1 MIGLNMGLL
10 FSGVRAT
17 GTAAIEYVSVNTL
30 NGSSA
35 AIPSGASGDLVLCA
49 AIRFASNTIPSIPD
63 ITPDEWQTPAGANIT
78 ATHSDTGGGRI
89 VFDFIETA
97 GESGTFANAQRI
109 INSRYR
115 NASGIIAAAWAS
127 GTGTTV
133 SVPALT
139 LSQSGWVGIALG
151 HSVTE
156 QATPPAWGATRA
168 NSNGRSYFDSDGPL
182 GSFGGLSISL
192 TTSQTWVVCAFA
204 IA

>member
-17 GTAAIEYVSVNTL
+17 GTAAIEHVSVHTL

-49 AIRFASNTIPSIPD
+49 AIRYASNTIPSIPD

-89 VFDFIETA
+89 VFDFPETA
-97 GESGTFANAQRI
+97 DHSGSFTDAQRVLI
-109 INSRYR
+109 PRYR
-115 NASGIIAAAWAS
+115 NASSIIAAAWAS
-127 GTGTTV
+127 GSGTTV
-133 SVPALT
+133 NVPALT
-139 LSQSGWVGIALG
+139 FSGSPWIGIALG

-156 QATPPAWGATRA
+156 QATPPSWGATRA